1 MDSVT
6 LPIWLTFK
14 SKQLQA
20 FLSTAI
26 WILLGLVTVKS
37 SPTIWMEVAPVSLV
51 QPSQSSWSKASSME
65 TTGNFSMK
73 PWYIS
78 QSLSLVI
85 QSSGFDSGFLKSKSY
100 LPKMTKRNKI
110 ETVSTYKRETDDI
123 MDKMDKM
130 DKIGQNGQKWLN
142 WTKKTKLEKNGQNWT
157 KWTDWTKWT
166 KWLNWKKLTKL
177 DNNWLNWKKLTKLE
191 KNWTNWKKWLNWTK
205 WTKLDKMDKMTKFD
219 KNSSNC
225 QSKDNQS
232 DLTSLVYLLC
242 KIQKRQ
248 HPCQS

>member
-1 MDSVT
+1 MKTPSSVQNWTLPMDSVT

-110 ETVSTYKRETDDI
+110 ETFSIYKCWWHY
-123 MDKMDKM
+123 
-130 DKIGQNGQKWLN
+130 GQNGHN
-142 WTKKTKLEKNGQNWT
+142 WQNWT
-157 KWTDWTKWT
+157 K
-166 KWLNWKKLTKL
+166 
-177 DNNWLNWKKLTKLE
+177 
-191 KNWTNWKKWLNWTK
+191 
-205 WTKLDKMDKMTKFD
+205 
-219 KNSSNC
+219 
-225 QSKDNQS
+225 
-232 DLTSLVYLLC
+232 
-242 KIQKRQ
+242 
-248 HPCQS
+248 